1 MARVAGTGK
10 HTRKKANDEVTSKD
24 TTEGFPGGPAVKKSI
39 LSRKEVQVQ
48 PLIGELRSH
57 MAHSASK
64 KKKDTVEKVRKQ
76 TQEGN
81 IYNTNL
87 IHDS

>member
-64 KKKDTVEKVRKQ
+64 KKKTPLRR
-76 TQEGN
+76 
-81 IYNTNL
+81 
-87 IHDS
+87 